1 MIENI
6 GFMQGRL
13 SPMIEGKI
21 QAFPWGCWQ
30 HEILAAKNIGI
41 SIMEWT
47 LDQERLYDNPL
58 MTSSG
63 QREITSL
70 CKKHDFCIPSLTGD
84 CFMQAPFWK
93 ASDAVTCEKLKAD
106 FKAIISACGN
116 IGIEFVVVP
125 LVDDGSLDDIQQ
137 ENILVDFLLQ
147 QQNHI
152 RELGVRI
159 VFESDFSPVELH
171 RFISK
176 LDSDVFGINYDIG
189 NSASLGLNPVE
200 EFKFIGDRIFNVH
213 VKDRV
218 LGGTTVPLGQGVA
231 DFKTVYRLLK
241 SHNYNA
247 NYILQTARAS
257 NDQHLEALLKYKKF
271 IQREF
276 R

>member
-47 LDQERLYDNPL
+47 LDQERLYENPI
-58 MTSSG
+58 MTTSG
-63 QREITSL
+63 QREILSL
-70 CKKHDFCIPSLTGD
+70 CNKYDFSIPSLTGD

-93 ASDAVTCEKLKAD
+93 TNDAVTCDKLKAD
-106 FKAIISACGN
+106 FKAIVTACGN
-116 IGIEFVVVP
+116 IGIECVVVP
-125 LVDDGSLDDIQQ
+125 LVDDGSLDDRQQ
-137 ENILVDFLLQ
+137 ENILVEFLMKQ
-147 QQNHI
+147 QSNL
-152 RELGVRI
+152 RDLGVRI
-159 VFESDFSPVELH
+159 IFESDFSPVELH
-171 RFISK
+171 RFISR

-189 NSASLGLNPVE
+189 NSASLGLNPLE
-200 EFKFIGDRIFNVH
+200 EFELIGDRILNVH

-218 LGGTTVPLGQGVA
+218 LGGTTVPLGEGNA
-231 DFKTVYRLLK
+231 DFNAVYRLLQ
-241 SHNYNA
+241 SHNYHA

-257 NDQHLEALLKYKKF
+257 NGQHQEVLLQYKKF
-271 IQREF
+271 VQEWSN
-276 R
+276 

>member
-70 CKKHDFCIPSLTGD
+70 CKKYDFSIPSLTGD

-93 ASDAVTCEKLKAD
+93 VNDAAYRDKLKAD
-106 FKAIISACGN
+106 FMAIINACGD
-116 IGIEFVVVP
+116 IGIEFVVIP
-125 LVDDGSLDDIQQ
+125 LVDGGSLDDIEQ
-137 ENILVDFLLQ
+137 ENILVEFLLEQ
-147 QQNHI
+147 QSKVRDLGI
-152 RELGVRI
+152 RI
-159 VFESDFSPVELH
+159 IFESDFSPAELH
-171 RFISK
+171 RFIHR
-176 LDSDVFGINYDIG
+176 LNSDVFGINYDIG
-189 NSASLGLNPVE
+189 NSASLGYDPVE
-200 EFKFIGDRIFNVH
+200 EFRAYGDKISDLH
-213 VKDRV
+213 VKGRLFGSGIEIKIPV
-218 LGGTTVPLGQGVA
+218 AINITGGT
-231 DFKTVYRLLK
+231 
-241 SHNYNA
+241 
-247 NYILQTARAS
+247 I
-257 NDQHLEALLKYKKF
+257 AL
-271 IQREF
+271 
-276 R
+276 